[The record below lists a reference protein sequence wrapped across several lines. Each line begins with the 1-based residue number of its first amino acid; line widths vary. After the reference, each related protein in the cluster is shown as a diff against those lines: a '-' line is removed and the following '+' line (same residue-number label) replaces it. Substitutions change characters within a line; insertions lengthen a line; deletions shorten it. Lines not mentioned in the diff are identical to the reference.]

1 MVASG
6 SGGREREGDVEV
18 PGMIPKECQASFGV
32 DEISKIDC
40 DDCTA
45 L

>member
-6 SGGREREGDVEV
+6 AGGREREGDVEF
-18 PGMIPKECQASFGV
+18 PGMIPKECQISFGV

-40 DDCTA
+40 DDCTT